1 MTGKITAIAAVILLL
16 AAGGAV
22 FVYGGSG
29 LLGTSDSS
37 STGSDSYSDGGAS
50 SQTDDDDAT
59 EDDSSAW
66 SGTDVIV
73 DEASGITLTYV
84 SGTENCYTITQNSS
98 TKEYTIAFSGIT
110 EDTVYLISGTL
121 NGCITVDA
129 GDDYDFK
136 LGLNGV
142 TITSVY
148 SAPIVCTSTNNLVLA
163 AMADTVNTVT
173 DNRSEQTSSNAISA
187 CVYSTCDL
195 KFQGNGS
202 LTVVS
207 ENNNGIHS
215 KGDLRIRNLT
225 LDVTCVDNAL
235 KGNDSVSIKS
245 GNITLTAESGD
256 GILTTST
263 DLSSGGVQRGTVT
276 INSNKGDTAL
286 VINAYCDGIDAA
298 YDVII
303 EETEGNTVSVTIK
316 TYTGATT
323 ASSSRTNNGWGGNP
337 HGGSWGQQGP
347 DSNKSA
353 STSFSCKGI
362 KADNTVNINSGTV
375 SINAYDD
382 AIHANSDVK
391 MESTSSYGKGNVYIT
406 GGTVALSSSDDAI
419 HADGGVYISSGDVS
433 ISQSYEG
440 IEGSSVTVSGGS
452 VYVRSSDD
460 GINSSGTITLSG
472 GYVMVYAGGDGIDSN
487 CSTRYKG
494 IVFSGAIVGI
504 VSTSGGNSAIDTD
517 SGYTYA
523 GGKVL
528 AICPQ
533 GMTSECLNCN
543 GGVSNVGKYSTITA
557 SSGSYLTVKVS
568 SSSEVAIKMPTSL
581 SNAFVIY
588 LGSSSASFSS
598 SNAMSELSEV
608 AYCLYA

>member
-1 MTGKITAIAAVILLL
+1 MNGKITAVAAVILLL

-22 FVYGGSG
+22 FAFGGSD
-29 LLGTSDSS
+29 LIGTSDSS
-37 STGSDSYSDGGAS
+37 SSGSNGNAT
-50 SQTDDDDAT
+50 SQTDDDDNE
-59 EDDSSAW
+59 EDDSSTW
-66 SGTDVIV
+66 SGIDVVV
-73 DEASGITLTYV
+73 DGASGVTLTYV
-84 SGTENCYTITQNSS
+84 SGTENCYTITQNDH
-98 TKEYTIAFSGIT
+98 TNEYTITFSGIT

-121 NGCITVDA
+121 TGCVKVDVSE
-129 GDDYDFK
+129 DYDFK

-142 TITSVY
+142 SVTSSYNV
-148 SAPIVCTSTNNLVLA
+148 PIMCTSADNFVLA
-163 AMADTVNTVT
+163 AIVDTVNSIN
-173 DNRSEQTSSNAISA
+173 DNRSEQNASDAVNSS
-187 CVYSTCDL
+187 VYSTCDL
-195 KFQGNGS
+195 KIQGSGS
-202 LTVVS
+202 LAVVS

-225 LDVTCVDNAL
+225 LNVTCVDNAL

-245 GNITLTAESGD
+245 GDIALTAESGD
-256 GILTTST
+256 GILTAST
-263 DLSSGGVQRGTVT
+263 DLNSSGVQRGTVT
-276 INSNKGDTAL
+276 INSNKGNTTL

-303 EETEGNTVSVTIK
+303 EETEGNSVSVTIK
-316 TYTGATT
+316 TYTGATS
-323 ASSSRTNNGWGGNP
+323 SSSRTNSGWGGNQR
-337 HGGSWGQQGP
+337 GGSWGQNGP
-347 DSNKSA
+347 DSNQST

-362 KADNTVNINSGTV
+362 KADNSVNINSGTV

-391 MESTSSYGKGNVYIT
+391 LESTSSYGSGDVYIT
-406 GGTVALSSSDDAI
+406 GGIVTLASSDDAI
-419 HADGGVYISSGDVS
+419 HADGGVHISGGDVS

-472 GYVMVYAGGDGIDSN
+472 GYLMVYAGGDGIDSN

-494 IVFSGAIVGI
+494 IVFSGATVGI
-504 VSTSGGNSAIDTD
+504 VSTSGGNSATDTD
-517 SGYTYA
+517 SGYTYS

-533 GMTSECLNCN
+533 GMTSECLNCS
-543 GGVSNVGKYSTITA
+543 GGVSGIGKYSTITV

-568 SSSEVAIKMPTSL
+568 STSELAIRMPVSL

-588 LGSSSASFSS
+588 LGSSSAAFST
-598 SNAMSELSEV
+598 SNTVSGLSETV
-608 AYCLYA
+608 NCLFA